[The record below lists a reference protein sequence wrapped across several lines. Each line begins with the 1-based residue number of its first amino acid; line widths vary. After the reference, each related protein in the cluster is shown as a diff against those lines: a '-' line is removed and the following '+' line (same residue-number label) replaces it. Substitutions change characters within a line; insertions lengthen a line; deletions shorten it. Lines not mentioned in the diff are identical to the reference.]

1 MEAHEKKYR
10 EKIKKLRKTIDKIAD
25 ACIIEEVLYAGKRH
39 LYLVS
44 AMPLSPHISLSFY
57 RFTYVLYYLDIRVL
71 P

>member
-25 ACIIEEVLYAGKRH
+25 ACIIVEVLYVGKRH

-44 AMPLSPHISLSFY
+44 AIDGKVCWHFFWL
-57 RFTYVLYYLDIRVL
+57 
-71 P
+71 